1 MGRPTSPHVGQS
13 ALQPSSAGNSFTQGS
28 PGYYDPPPY
37 YQSHDPR
44 SSSTQSLLPSL
55 TNGPEGRRTL
65 LLVYLHGFMGN
76 DSSFQSFP
84 AHVHHFL
91 KDALAP
97 THVIHSKIYPRYKTY
112 KAIDVARDNFS
123 KWLEPH
129 ESPTTDVV
137 LLGHSMGGLLAA
149 EVVLQRHPSTVYGHP
164 FRHRILGTISLDAPL
179 LGLHPGIVVSG
190 IASLFR
196 PAAPPPSQRE
206 NSESSAS
213 SVRPR
218 PSLSP
223 DPSLYAELSPPSGAT
238 SPSSAFPPP
247 PINQNAPADPYFNP
261 TFFNDVA
268 FVDRGWFRNIA
279 HFAKKHKEEN
289 LFEAAASHIMSH
301 LEFGSCLADY
311 TGLKTR
317 YKMMRELEDV
327 PGPLPP
333 RVRFVNY
340 YTASTGPPKKPKSP
354 KLTPTTSPLAE
365 RPPNESTYLN
375 PASARPSL
383 DAPALPSP
391 DSHPSTPR
399 ISIEDHSD
407 SAGGSPAVLQIL
419 DPVPEPDDDEPTPVP
434 TPGPNNNENTPPSL
448 RPSQDPTPDDDD
460 PTLPEIPPVPTP
472 PVTPDLASIAD
483 KDARK
488 LAEKDAKRALK
499 TYAQAVKDRDK
510 ALRERDKALEKRRRQ
525 RAKDEEKRVKE
536 AEKTQRE
543 QDKEGRRREQREREE
558 VEREVDALRGAGAGA
573 VVETKEKKKK
583 EGKFCMLPGKVNGVR
598 DPTWVRVYMEGV
610 DEVGAHTG
618 LFFPGVHYEGLVGDV
633 GSRIVEWV
641 HEDASRRAVAGT
653 L

>member
-1 MGRPTSPHVGQS
+1 MTSMEHS
-13 ALQPSSAGNSFTQGS
+13 ENMKWKISK
-28 PGYYDPPPY
+28 
-37 YQSHDPR
+37 SHDPR

-129 ESPTTDVV
+129 ESPTTDVI

-149 EVVLQRHPSTVYGHP
+149 EIVLQRNPPTVYGHP
-164 FRHRILGTISLDAPL
+164 FRHRILGSISLDAPL

-213 SVRPR
+213 SSRPP

-238 SPSSAFPPP
+238 SPSTAFPPP
-247 PINQNAPADPYFNP
+247 PVNPNAPADPYFNP
-261 TFFNDVA
+261 SFFNDVA

-301 LEFGSCLADY
+301 LEFGGCLADY

-317 YKMMRELEDV
+317 YKMIRELEDV
-327 PGPLPP
+327 PGPSPP

-354 KLTPTTSPLAE
+354 KLTPTATPLTE
-365 RPPNESTYLN
+365 RPPNESTHLK
-375 PASARPSL
+375 PASTRPSL
-383 DAPALPSP
+383 DAPSPS
-391 DSHPSTPR
+391 SGPSTPR

-407 SAGGSPAVLQIL
+407 GGSPAVLQIL
-419 DPVPEPDDDEPTPVP
+419 DPVPEPDEGEPTPTATEP
-434 TPGPNNNENTPPSL
+434 TPPPPTSQPPTPP
-448 RPSQDPTPDDDD
+448 QADDADD
-460 PTLPEIPPVPTP
+460 PTLPEIPPLPTP

-488 LAEKDAKRALK
+488 QAEKDAKRALK
-499 TYAQAVKDRDK
+499 AYAQAVKDRDK
-510 ALRERDKALEKRRRQ
+510 ALRERDKAIEKRQRQ
-525 RAKDEEKRVKE
+525 RTKDAEKRAKDAEKRAKDEQKALRDESKERGKRE
-536 AEKTQRE
+536 A
-543 QDKEGRRREQREREE
+543 REREE
-558 VEREVDALRGAGAGA
+558 MEREVDALRGAAGGE
-573 VVETKEKKKK
+573 VETRQKDKKEKKKK

-618 LFFPGVHYEGLVGDV
+618 LFFPGAHYEGLVGDV

-641 HEDASRRAVAGT
+641 HEDASTRAAAEMASP
-653 L
+653 